1 MAQKRYRRYT
11 SLGMTAMTKDDTTT
25 RTPRKTAQ
33 AETVKLRLSLSKKTA
48 HDLVRVT
55 RWEKASRD
63 TSLELTGRK

>member
-1 MAQKRYRRYT
+1 
-11 SLGMTAMTKDDTTT
+11 MTKDDTAT